1 MVLAAYPR
9 SDVAGQILP
18 MLGKDWSHAGV
29 VALFKGVADN
39 GYKVMY
45 LSARP
50 IGYAPYTRSYLQGIR
65 QGNGSLPCG
74 PMFLA
79 PLSVIKAFTK

>member
-1 MVLAAYPR
+1 M
-9 SDVAGQILP
+9 AGHLLP

-29 VALFKGVADN
+29 VALFNSVADN
-39 GYKVMY
+39 GYKFVY

-50 IGYAPYTRSYLQGIR
+50 IGYSQLTRNYLQGVR
-65 QGNGSLPCG
+65 QGNGYLPSG

-79 PLSVIKAFTK
+79 PLSVLKAFTK